1 MTAKFSEVLPFV
13 LVYTAVCQ
21 KITPKGKTNIKTP
34 LNKIMSHIGSHQNA
48 DENAAWH
55 VLYLNGGTHAS
66 VAARA
71 RRLVDTY
78 NANATADASKA
89 PDAPVAD
96 PGPVELFAPVIAA
109 YTHNDGRV
117 TRRERALTYQY
128 IFVRATTAQIRALC
142 AIHRALV
149 PVMNPDNTHTY
160 AVVADTAMDAFRRIA
175 AAMRNSL
182 PLYDIRDLAL
192 EEGDL
197 VEIAEGPFAGLR
209 GIYIPRRASTS
220 GNIVI
225 RATEGLGAVLYD
237 VRARYVRVLRF
248 SPHTRRAY
256 DQTDAILP
264 RLFAALR
271 LHTDHKPLPDNLI
284 THLTVFI
291 RRMENAQIPGD
302 KARARL
308 LAILAAAATVL
319 ADDTRAAA
327 FRARLSRL
335 TPAVTSPL
343 TLSLLTLLT
352 ATATPSSSSPAT
364 PETTTPTLNPPSPTS
379 PTATTSTTTT
389 LAPGTTETTTLAALA
404 DALPHLTASTPSR
417 LRTLLLAEYHHYLS
431 LLPSNIE

>member
-1 MTAKFSEVLPFV
+1 MTAKFSEVLLFV
-13 LVYTAVCQ
+13 LVYAAVCQ
-21 KITPKGKTNIKTP
+21 KITPKGKTNINAP
-34 LNKIMSHIGSHQNA
+34 LTKIMSHIGSHQNA

-71 RRLVDTY
+71 RRLIDTY
-78 NANATADASKA
+78 NANATADASRA

-209 GIYIPRRASTS
+209 GIYFPRRASSS

-225 RATEGLGAVLYD
+225 RGSQGLGAVLYD
-237 VRARYVRVLRF
+237 VRANYVRVLSF
-248 SPHTRRAY
+248 SPLTRRAY

-264 RLFAALR
+264 HLYAALR
-271 LHTDHKPLPDNLI
+271 LHVARTPLPDSLI
-284 THLTVFI
+284 TRLTVFI
-291 RRMENAQIPGD
+291 RRLETAQIPGD

-327 FRARLSRL
+327 FRARLTPLLPSL
-335 TPAVTSPL
+335 TAPAARAL
-343 TLSLLTLLT
+343 HTLLT
-352 ATATPSSSSPAT
+352 AAATRRLSLLPAT
-364 PETTTPTLNPPSPTS
+364 PP
-379 PTATTSTTTT
+379 
-389 LAPGTTETTTLAALA
+389 
-404 DALPHLTASTPSR
+404 ALPASR
-417 LRTLLLAEYHHYLS
+417 ANTLLLAEYRHYLS

>member
-1 MTAKFSEVLPFV
+1 MTAKFSEVLLFV

-71 RRLVDTY
+71 RRLIDTY

-142 AIHRALV
+142 AMHRALV

-209 GIYIPRRASTS
+209 GIYFPRRASSS

-225 RATEGLGAVLYD
+225 RGSQGLGAVLYD
-237 VRARYVRVLRF
+237 VRARYVRVLSF
-248 SPHTRRAY
+248 SPLTRRAY

-264 RLFAALR
+264 HLYAALR
-271 LHTDHKPLPDNLI
+271 LHVARTPLPDSLI
-284 THLTVFI
+284 TRLTVFI
-291 RRMENAQIPGD
+291 RRLETAQIPGD

-308 LAILAAAATVL
+308 LVILAAAATVL
-319 ADDTRAAA
+319 ADDA
-327 FRARLSRL
+327 RARAFHARL
-335 TPAVTSPL
+335 TPLLPSLTSPAARAL
-343 TLSLLTLLT
+343 HTLLT
-352 ATATPSSSSPAT
+352 AAATRR
-364 PETTTPTLNPPSPTS
+364 LTS
-379 PTATTSTTTT
+379 LDAARP
-389 LAPGTTETTTLAALA
+389 LLAALPA
-404 DALPHLTASTPSR
+404 TRAN
-417 LRTLLLAEYHHYLS
+417 TLLLNEYRHYLS
-431 LLPSNIE
+431 PHPDTPN

>member
-1 MTAKFSEVLPFV
+1 
-13 LVYTAVCQ
+13 
-21 KITPKGKTNIKTP
+21 
-34 LNKIMSHIGSHQNA
+34 MSHIGSHQNA

-89 PDAPVAD
+89 PDAAVAD

-225 RATEGLGAVLYD
+225 RGSQGLGAVLYD
-237 VRARYVRVLRF
+237 VRARYVRVLSF
-248 SPHTRRAY
+248 SPLTRRAY

-264 RLFAALR
+264 HLYAALR
-271 LHTDHKPLPDNLI
+271 LHVARTPLPDSLI
-284 THLTVFI
+284 TRLTVFI
-291 RRMENAQIPGD
+291 RRLETAQIPGD

-308 LAILAAAATVL
+308 LSILAAAATVL
-319 ADDTRAAA
+319 ADDA
-327 FRARLSRL
+327 RARAFHARL
-335 TPAVTSPL
+335 TPLLPSL
-343 TLSLLTLLT
+343 TAPAARALHTLLT
-352 ATATPSSSSPAT
+352 AAATRR
-364 PETTTPTLNPPSPTS
+364 LTS
-379 PTATTSTTTT
+379 LDAARP
-389 LAPGTTETTTLAALA
+389 LLAALPA
-404 DALPHLTASTPSR
+404 TRAN
-417 LRTLLLAEYHHYLS
+417 TLLLNEYHHYLS
-431 LLPSNIE
+431 PHPDTPN

>member
-55 VLYLNGGTHAS
+55 VLYLNGGTHAT
-66 VAARA
+66 VASRA
-71 RRLVDTY
+71 RRIVDAY
-78 NANATADASKA
+78 NATFATGATAATSTSTA
-89 PDAPVAD
+89 AEEAPVQ
-96 PGPVELFAPVIAA
+96 LFAPVIPAFISA
-109 YTHNDGRV
+109 DGHV
-117 TRRERALTYQY
+117 KRRERALTYQY

-225 RATEGLGAVLYD
+225 RATKAS
-237 VRARYVRVLRF
+237 APSSTTSAPATSASSA
-248 SPHTRRAY
+248 SPPTHAAPTTR
-256 DQTDAILP
+256 P
-264 RLFAALR
+264 
-271 LHTDHKPLPDNLI
+271 
-284 THLTVFI
+284 
-291 RRMENAQIPGD
+291 
-302 KARARL
+302 
-308 LAILAAAATVL
+308 
-319 ADDTRAAA
+319 
-327 FRARLSRL
+327 
-335 TPAVTSPL
+335 
-343 TLSLLTLLT
+343 
-352 ATATPSSSSPAT
+352 TPSSRASS
-364 PETTTPTLNPPSPTS
+364 LPS
-379 PTATTSTTTT
+379 
-389 LAPGTTETTTLAALA
+389 
-404 DALPHLTASTPSR
+404 ASTPTTNPCLTTS
-417 LRTLLLAEYHHYLS
+417 
-431 LLPSNIE
+431 

>member
-1 MTAKFSEVLPFV
+1 MTAKFSEVLLFV
-13 LVYTAVCQ
+13 LVYTAVYQ
-21 KITPKGKTNIKTP
+21 KITPKGKTNINAP
-34 LNKIMSHIGSHQNA
+34 LTKIMSHIGSHQNA

-71 RRLVDTY
+71 RRLIDTY
-78 NANATADASKA
+78 NANATADASEA

-225 RATEGLGAVLYD
+225 RGSQGLGAVLYD
-237 VRARYVRVLRF
+237 VRARYVRVLSF
-248 SPHTRRAY
+248 SPLTRRAY

-264 RLFAALR
+264 HLYAALR
-271 LHTDHKPLPDNLI
+271 LHVARTPLPDSLI
-284 THLTVFI
+284 TRLTVFI
-291 RRMENAQIPGD
+291 RRLETAQIPGD

-308 LAILAAAATVL
+308 LSILTAAATVL
-319 ADDTRAAA
+319 ADDA
-327 FRARLSRL
+327 RARAFHARL
-335 TPAVTSPL
+335 TPLLPSLTSPAARAL
-343 TLSLLTLLT
+343 HTLLT
-352 ATATPSSSSPAT
+352 AAATRRLSLLPAT
-364 PETTTPTLNPPSPTS
+364 PP
-379 PTATTSTTTT
+379 
-389 LAPGTTETTTLAALA
+389 
-404 DALPHLTASTPSR
+404 ALPASR
-417 LRTLLLAEYHHYLS
+417 ANTLLLAEYHHYLS
-431 LLPSNIE
+431 PHPDTPN